1 MDDLGVIDQFVA
13 TFSSYIDSGF
23 GLLGPDVA
31 YLTTFLVTI
40 DIVLAGLFWAMGPDN
55 NIIASFVKKVLYIG
69 VFALIL
75 NQFSFLA
82 NIIFDSFAGLGLTA
96 SGASMTADDL
106 MRPGFVAATGFN
118 AGYPLLDAISELT
131 GPIGF
136 FTNIVL
142 IAVFFLAWLI
152 TLFAFFFLAI
162 QLFVTIIEFKLTTL
176 AGFVLVPFALW
187 NKTSFLAERVLGNVI
202 ASGIKLMVLAIIVG
216 IGSTLFASV
225 TAGFSGDVG
234 LEDAGAVILASLAL
248 FALGIF
254 GPGIATGLVSGAPQ
268 LGAGAAIGAGAAVG
282 AGAMAAGAVA
292 TGGASAVVGGAM
304 AAAKS
309 RAAISGG
316 TRMAFSMGKTASGA
330 GGLKGAAA
338 GVSAVAQAG
347 AGSVVNSAKTV
358 ASKVTAPIKQSYRGG
373 GRGAITATGG
383 KIKGGA
389 NAANDAGGAATAP
402 NSEPKWAQQARRG
415 QRQRDASMATMHAV
429 RGGDGGGAGQGPQLK
444 QDED

>member
-1 MDDLGVIDQFVA
+1 MEDLGVIDQFVA

-69 VFALIL
+69 AFALIL
-75 NQFSFLA
+75 NQFSVLA
-82 NIIFDSFAGLGLTA
+82 NILFESFAGLGITA
-96 SGASMTADDL
+96 SGASMTAEDL
-106 MRPGFVAATGFN
+106 MRPGFVASTGFT
-118 AGYPLLDAISELT
+118 AGLPLLDGISDLT

-136 FTNIVL
+136 FTNFVL

-152 TLFAFFFLAI
+152 TLFSFFFLAI

-225 TAGFSGDVG
+225 TASFQGDVG
-234 LEDAGAVILASLAL
+234 LEEAGAVILASLAM

-268 LGAGAAIGAGAAVG
+268 LGAGAAVGTAAAVG

-292 TGGASAVVGGAM
+292 TGGTSAVAGGAM

-309 RAAISGG
+309 GAAVSGG
-316 TRMAFSMGKTASGA
+316 TRMAFSMGKMSSGS
-330 GGLKGAAA
+330 GGIKGAAA
-338 GVSAVAQAG
+338 GMKAVGQAG
-347 AGSVVNSAKTV
+347 VGSVVNSAKSA
-358 ASKVTAPIKQSYRGG
+358 ASKVTSPITRSFQFG
-373 GRGAITATGG
+373 GRGAVSATGG
-383 KIKGGA
+383 DIGGGSNKA
-389 NAANDAGGAATAP
+389 DAVGGGKP
-402 NSEPKWAQQARRG
+402 GEPDWAKQAKRSQRRG
-415 QRQRDASMATMHAV
+415 QAGLAAHQAM
-429 RGGDGGGAGQGPQLK
+429 RGGDSGGASSGPQLK
-444 QDED
+444 QKDD

>member
-40 DIVLAGLFWAMGPDN
+40 DVVLAGLFWAMGPDN
-55 NIIASFVKKVLYIG
+55 NIIANFVKKVLYIG

-75 NQFSFLA
+75 NQFGFLA

-152 TLFAFFFLAI
+152 TMFAFFFLAI

-202 ASGIKLMVLAIIVG
+202 ASGVKLMVLAIIVG

-225 TAGFSGDVG
+225 TAGFTGDVG

-292 TGGASAVVGGAM
+292 TGGASAVAGGAM

-309 RAAISGG
+309 GAAISGG
-316 TRMAFSMGKTASGA
+316 TRMAFSMGKAASGA
-330 GGLKGAAA
+330 GGVKGAAA
-338 GVSAVAQAG
+338 GISAVAQAG
-347 AGSVVNSAKTV
+347 AGSVANGAKSAASRV
-358 ASKVTAPIKQSYRGG
+358 ASPIKQSFQSG
-373 GRGAITATGG
+373 GRGAVTATGG
-383 KIKGGA
+383 TIKGGA
-389 NAANDAGGAATAP
+389 EAANDTASSVANPKQEP
-402 NSEPKWAQQARRG
+402 NWAKQARRG

-444 QDED
+444 QNED

>member
-82 NIIFDSFAGLGLTA
+82 DVIFNSFAGLGLTA

-292 TGGASAVVGGAM
+292 TGGASAVAGGAM

-309 RAAISGG
+309 GAAISGG
-316 TRMAFSMGKTASGA
+316 TRMAFSMGKAASGA
-330 GGLKGAAA
+330 SGLKGTAA

-358 ASKVTAPIKQSYRGG
+358 ASKVTAPIKQSYQGG
-373 GRGAITATGG
+373 GRGAVTATGG
-383 KIKGGA
+383 TIKGGA
-389 NAANDAGGAATAP
+389 SAANDAGGTASAP

-429 RGGDGGGAGQGPQLK
+429 RGGDGGGAGGGPQLK

>member
-96 SGASMTADDL
+96 SGASMTAEDL
-106 MRPGFVAATGFN
+106 MRPGFVANTGFT
-118 AGYPLLDAISELT
+118 AGYPLLDAISDLT

-152 TLFAFFFLAI
+152 TMFAFFFLAI

-202 ASGIKLMVLAIIVG
+202 ASGIKLMVLATIVG

-225 TAGFSGDVG
+225 TAGFTGDVG

-268 LGAGAAIGAGAAVG
+268 LGAGAAVGAAAGVG

-292 TGGASAVVGGAM
+292 TGGASAIAGGTM

-309 RAAISGG
+309 GAAISGG
-316 TRMAFSMGKTASGA
+316 TRMAYSMGKTASGA
-330 GGLKGAAA
+330 GGLKGASA

-347 AGSVVNSAKTV
+347 AGSVANAGRNA
-358 ASKVTAPIKQSYRGG
+358 ASKITTPFKQSYQSG
-373 GRGAITATGG
+373 GRGAVTATGG
-383 KIKGGA
+383 KISGA
-389 NAANDAGGAATAP
+389 AAANDVANSGNPTGEP
-402 NSEPKWAQQARRG
+402 NWAKTARRG
-415 QRQRDASMATMHAV
+415 QNRRDAGMATMHAV
-429 RGGDGGGAGQGPQLK
+429 RSGDGGGAGQGPQLK